1 MNVDLDRQ
9 SRIRS
14 AVRLIQRVTGRRY
27 SGAAF
32 LREAIDAQLAVVA
45 PSTYNGGWPIPPDDA
60 PLPPGRH
67 WPNHPSQ

>member
-45 PSTYNGGWPIPPDDA
+45 RDYNGGRPIPPDDA
-60 PLPPGRH
+60 PLPRGRH
-67 WPNHPSQ
+67 WPNSPSQ